1 MNRRTTMSAL
11 QVTARDRSKTTISA
25 KPSGSLPRLSAGN
38 RRSDGFELLGDGQG
52 AGWTKE
58 EVLAAMIEVAEN
70 TNLASKRVA
79 FGRDRVEAI
88 VKEMNV

>member
-1 MNRRTTMSAL
+1 MS
-11 QVTARDRSKTTISA
+11 
-25 KPSGSLPRLSAGN
+25 
-38 RRSDGFELLGDGQG
+38 ELLDDAQA